1 MPAVHVD
8 RMPASRILIVDDEPS
23 IVALLRLVLEGENYE
38 VETAASGAEA
48 IRKLGEQSFDLVL
61 TDIRMET
68 PVAGFEVVRTARRN
82 SPGMPV
88 AVLTAFPV
96 PTNDWRQAGADVLFM
111 KGTDSTLKM
120 LEWIQGALAHSKTQS
135 GEHTAEQAKK
145 RAS

>member
-1 MPAVHVD
+1 MQVD
-8 RMPASRILIVDDEPS
+8 RMPAPRILIVDDEPS

-48 IRKLGEQSFDLVL
+48 IRKLAEQSFELVL
-61 TDIRMET
+61 TDLRMET
-68 PVAGFEVVRTARRN
+68 PTAGFEVVRSARRN
-82 SPGMPV
+82 FPDMPV

-120 LEWIQGALAHSKTQS
+120 LEWIQGALGHTKTQS
-135 GEHTAEQAKK
+135 EHTSEQAKK